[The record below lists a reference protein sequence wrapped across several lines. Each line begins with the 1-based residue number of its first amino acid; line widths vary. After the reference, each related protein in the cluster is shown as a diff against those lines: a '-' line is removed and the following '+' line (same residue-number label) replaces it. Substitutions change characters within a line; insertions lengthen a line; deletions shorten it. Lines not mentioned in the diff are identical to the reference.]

1 MKKRY
6 FRDETF
12 WPGFFEKKC
21 KAAFP
26 ELIQKDSY
34 GEYITEEDFNNNY
47 DRYKKEYYNDF
58 TVMFLKD

>member
-1 MKKRY
+1 MKKIY
-6 FRDETF
+6 FKDEKW
-12 WPGFFEKKC
+12 WPVFLERKC

-47 DRYKKEYYNDF
+47 YRYEKEYYKGF
-58 TVMFLKD
+58 TVKFEKA